1 MLAGTGTLYVIPE
14 TSITSI
20 AYKSQLCHI
29 KSLKVSNYLSPKGPI
44 PQEPF
49 GPRVRPVSSNVAAV
63 LLALFIPV
71 STFTTPAATG
81 AWATSDVA
89 DAMPAMK
96 QPLMRGEDVAFGADG
111 TPRGETVACGTRLPG
126 RLRRRREHLWTAS
139 TAAHL
144 SHVDDQRASPAAG

>member
-1 MLAGTGTLYVIPE
+1 
-14 TSITSI
+14 
-20 AYKSQLCHI
+20 
-29 KSLKVSNYLSPKGPI
+29 
-44 PQEPF
+44 
-49 GPRVRPVSSNVAAV
+49 

-81 AWATSDVA
+81 AWATWAVA

-111 TPRGETVACGTRLPG
+111 TPRGETVACVTRLPG

-139 TAAHL
+139 TAAHC
-144 SHVDDQRASPAAG
+144 SHVDDQCASPAAGLRGLVQAVLFDASGYAASERRTAPSSC